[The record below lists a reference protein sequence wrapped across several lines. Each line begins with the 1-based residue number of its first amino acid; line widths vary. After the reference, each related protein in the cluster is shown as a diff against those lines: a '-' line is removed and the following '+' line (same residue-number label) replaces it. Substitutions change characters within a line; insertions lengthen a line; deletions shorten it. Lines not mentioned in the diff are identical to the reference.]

1 MIMLNNYNSS
11 ELLVNRI
18 KSDGNDKLLHVNR
31 ADGKRVNGWIRVSES
46 VTLTDAGNNAM
57 SWDSIKDGIYYTMK
71 IEEHNGSGH
80 ATIFEEMRLCV

>member
-18 KSDGNDKLLHVNR
+18 KTDGNDKLLHVNR
-31 ADGKRVNGWIRVSES
+31 ANGKRVNGWVRVSEA
-46 VTLTDAGNNAM
+46 VTLTDTRGDTM
-57 SWDSIKDGIYYTMK
+57 SWDSMKDGIYYTIK
-71 IEEHNGSGH
+71 IEEHNGRTR

>member
-1 MIMLNNYNSS
+1 MIMLNNYNNS

-31 ADGKRVNGWIRVSES
+31 MNSKRVNGWIRVSES
-46 VTLTDAGNNAM
+46 VTITDASGDAKR
-57 SWDSIKDGIYYTMK
+57 WDSMTDGTYYTIR
-71 IEEHNGSGH
+71 IEERSGRMS